1 MRLDGDTGQV
11 LTIERS
17 GSGEPG
23 TPGDEDLLLSVTV
36 VVGGYSAS
44 DQVWIV
50 AQDWRGFMNELRTL
64 EKSRQGQAML
74 RGASP
79 RDLELAFR
87 ATDRAGHM
95 AVSGFVGWNSPD
107 GFYQRCEFGFPFDAG
122 MLSTIVREF
131 AALGQGKP

>member
-11 LTIERS
+11 LKIECS
-17 GSGEPG
+17 SFGEPG
-23 TPGDEDLLLSVTV
+23 TPGDEDLLLNVTV

-44 DQVWIV
+44 DQAWVV
-50 AQDWRGFMNELRTL
+50 AQDWRGFMKELRTL
-64 EKSRQGQAML
+64 EKYRQGQAKL

-79 RDLELAFR
+79 KDLELAFR

-122 MLSTIVREF
+122 MLSKVVRKF
-131 AALGQGKP
+131 AALGQ